1 MASSSTTRPSSK
13 TFAWSIDSRTGA
25 RETCMA
31 RHRARRMGLEPI
43 GTVGLLV
50 LVHRRGLVNGQSAM
64 TMIDTLVQ
72 THGLY
77 LSATILERVRATLA
91 RSN

>member
-1 MASSSTTRPSSK
+1 
-13 TFAWSIDSRTGA
+13 
-25 RETCMA
+25 
-31 RHRARRMGLEPI
+31 MGLEPI

-50 LVHRRGLVNGQSAM
+50 LAHRRGLVNGQSAM

>member
-1 MASSSTTRPSSK
+1 
-13 TFAWSIDSRTGA
+13 
-25 RETCMA
+25 MA

-50 LVHRRGLVNGQSAM
+50 LAHRRGLVDGQSAT
-64 TMIDTLVQ
+64 TMIDALVH

-77 LSATILERVRATLA
+77 LSATILEQVFASLA

>member
-1 MASSSTTRPSSK
+1 LARCIRGELE
-13 TFAWSIDSRTGA
+13 ALVLA
-25 RETCMA
+25 RETGADLIALNDRMA

-50 LVHRRGLVNGQSAM
+50 LAHQRDLIDGQSAK
-64 TMIDTLVQ
+64 TMIDSLIQ
-72 THGLY
+72 AHGLY
-77 LSATILERVRATLA
+77 LSATILEQVRASLA

>member
-1 MASSSTTRPSSK
+1 
-13 TFAWSIDSRTGA
+13 
-25 RETCMA
+25 MA

-50 LVHRRGLVNGQSAM
+50 LAHRRGLVDGQSAM

-77 LSATILERVRATLA
+77 LSATILERVPASLA